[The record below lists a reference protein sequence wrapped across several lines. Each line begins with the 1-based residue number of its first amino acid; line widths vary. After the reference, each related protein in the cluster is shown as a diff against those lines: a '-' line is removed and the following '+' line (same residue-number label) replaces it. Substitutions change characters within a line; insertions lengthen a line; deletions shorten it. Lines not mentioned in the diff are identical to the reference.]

1 MINIIMAIHKMSGDF
16 GCRPVN
22 EHVDVLL
29 VRSYVLGRYNINN
42 RSIVIAYP
50 GLVPISLPSQ
60 IRLMST
66 KGLLCDSINLKS
78 KVNIKVLMCMNLLN
92 F

>member
-1 MINIIMAIHKMSGDF
+1 MIKIIMAIHKMSGDF
-16 GCRPVN
+16 GFRPAN

-50 GLVPISLPSQ
+50 GLVPISLPSK
-60 IRLMST
+60 IRLMLS
-66 KGLLCDSINLKS
+66 KGLLCDSIYLKS

>member
-1 MINIIMAIHKMSGDF
+1 MIIMAIRKMSGDF
-16 GCRPVN
+16 GYRPENKHVN
-22 EHVDVLL
+22 VLL
-29 VRSYVLGRYNINN
+29 VHSYVLGRYNINN

-50 GLVPISLPSQ
+50 GLVPISLPSK
-60 IRLMST
+60 IRLMLS
-66 KGLLCDSINLKS
+66 KGLLCDSIYLKS

>member
-1 MINIIMAIHKMSGDF
+1 MINIVMAIHKMSGDF
-16 GCRPVN
+16 GFRPAN

-50 GLVPISLPSQ
+50 GLVPISLPSKR
-60 IRLMST
+60 RLMLT
-66 KGLLCDSINLKS
+66 KGLLCDSIYLKS
-78 KVNIKVLMCMNLLN
+78 KVNIKILMCMNLLN